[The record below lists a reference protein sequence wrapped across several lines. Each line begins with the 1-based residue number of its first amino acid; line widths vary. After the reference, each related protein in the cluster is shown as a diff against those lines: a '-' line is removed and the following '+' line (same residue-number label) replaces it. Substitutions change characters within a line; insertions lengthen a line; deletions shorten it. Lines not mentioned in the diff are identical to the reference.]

1 MVNGLVF
8 SPFYLLSGGGTSS
21 PDIVDLLQRS
31 NDLQSGIILFIGI
44 LVGVVG
50 MVIFWTRFKGE

>member
-1 MVNGLVF
+1 MAEVF
-8 SPFYLLSGGGTSS
+8 SSFFLLSGGVSSS
-21 PDIVDLLQRS
+21 PEITDLLQRS
-31 NDLQSGIILFIGI
+31 NDLQSGTILFIGV

>member
-1 MVNGLVF
+1 MAEVF
-8 SPFYLLSGGGTSS
+8 SSFFLLSGGFSSS
-21 PDIVDLLQRS
+21 PEVTELLQRS
-31 NDLQSGIILFIGI
+31 NDLQSGTILFIGV